1 MIIVYDG
8 FQYRTIGR
16 MQKTIPGIDI
26 RTARRKS
33 NRMPIQ
39 KLCKIFEALAAS
51 KKIKKKLI
59 RKKKNNV
66 QDRNK
71 TPPRYFNRR
80 EISPNIFKKLF
91 MLDLFV
97 TTSSCHH

>member
-1 MIIVYDG
+1 MIIVYNS

-26 RTARRKS
+26 RTAKRKS
-33 NRMPIQ
+33 NLIPIQ
-39 KLCKIFEALAAS
+39 KLCNIFERLAAS

-66 QDRNK
+66 QDKNK

-80 EISPNIFKKLF
+80 EISPIYIKKLF

-97 TTSSCHH
+97 TTSF

>member
-1 MIIVYDG
+1 MIIVCDSL
-8 FQYRTIGR
+8 QYRTIGM

-33 NRMPIQ
+33 NLIPIQ
-39 KLCKIFEALAAS
+39 KLCKIFEAPVAS

-80 EISPNIFKKLF
+80 EISSDIMKKLF
-91 MLDLFV
+91 MLNLFV
-97 TTSSCHH
+97 TTSFCHH

>member
-1 MIIVYDG
+1 MIIVYNS

-26 RTARRKS
+26 RTAKRKS
-33 NRMPIQ
+33 NLIPIQ
-39 KLCKIFEALAAS
+39 KLCNIFERLAAS

-66 QDRNK
+66 QDKNK

-80 EISPNIFKKLF
+80 EISPIYIKKLF

-97 TTSSCHH
+97 TTSFCHH

>member
-1 MIIVYDG
+1 MIIVCDSL
-8 FQYRTIGR
+8 QYWTIGR
-16 MQKTIPGIDI
+16 MQNTIPGIDI

-33 NRMPIQ
+33 NLIPIQ
-39 KLCKIFEALAAS
+39 KLCKIFEAPAAS

-71 TPPRYFNRR
+71 TPPRYFNRL
-80 EISPNIFKKLF
+80 EISSDIMKKLF

-97 TTSSCHH
+97 TTSSCYH